1 MKTISIRE
9 LHAKTGAWVRAA
21 SKRGRLL
28 VSDRG
33 RPVAMLEPLDNRP
46 DTAFGKRKKVPGFAG
61 LPRIGGDS
69 AQTISEERD
78 R

>member
-9 LHAKTGAWVRAA
+9 LHEKTGAWVRAA
-21 SKRGRLL
+21 SQRGRLL

-33 RPVAMLEPLDNRP
+33 RPVAVLAPWDNRP
-46 DTAFGKRKKVPGFAG
+46 NTVFGKRKRVPGFAG
-61 LPRIGGDS
+61 LPRIGGNS
-69 AQTISEERD
+69 STTISEERD